1 MESRQVFENQKAI
14 PVVLNSPYHFF
25 WSFSGRVSVH
35 KEVMPMRPQK
45 TVLQSTQ
52 STGIF
57 KDADNGEKQKITF
70 FMAEIMVS
78 GRV

>member
-1 MESRQVFENQKAI
+1 
-14 PVVLNSPYHFF
+14 
-25 WSFSGRVSVH
+25 
-35 KEVMPMRPQK
+35 MRPQK

>member
-1 MESRQVFENQKAI
+1 M
-14 PVVLNSPYHFF
+14 
-25 WSFSGRVSVH
+25 H

>member
-1 MESRQVFENQKAI
+1 
-14 PVVLNSPYHFF
+14 
-25 WSFSGRVSVH
+25 
-35 KEVMPMRPQK
+35 MPMRPQK

-78 GRV
+78 GRVWWLSSLCLLQGSEQAKEQKE